1 MDMLEIAAQP
11 QNERDAALDD
21 LSDRI
26 RGLRSERAVRSA
38 GEAIAQV
45 RELCPEAAL
54 MLFEGPQE
62 PGSTATI
69 LRLVAADGEVLYDL
83 EDEVTGEDFD
93 DTDLTLA
100 QDYLTGALEDNAS
113 IFALGLGGAY
123 VLPVGRS

>member
-1 MDMLEIAAQP
+1 MDMLEIAAQSDD
-11 QNERDAALDD
+11 ERDVALDD

-26 RGLRSERAVRSA
+26 QGLRDQRAVRHA
-38 GEAIAQV
+38 AEAIVLV
-45 RELCPEAAL
+45 REVCPEASL
-54 MLFEGPQE
+54 VLFEGPQE

-83 EDEVTGEDFD
+83 DGGVVPDGFDELRLEPAEDH
-93 DTDLTLA
+93 
-100 QDYLTGALEDNAS
+100 LTGALEDNAS